1 MVRGPDSPGTHHAE
15 ALHAT
20 ASLPKETMTPADYF
34 EHQWRRAIRLI
45 RIALLVLGTIL
56 ALAGYLIL
64 T

>member
-1 MVRGPDSPGTHHAE
+1 M
-15 ALHAT
+15 
-20 ASLPKETMTPADYF
+20 LPTMTPADYF

-64 T
+64 A